1 MCQCQVFH
9 LMSAPHSLL
18 PGILQSMEAVYSNV
32 ANKASGDSNGVSRN
46 FLTRKWKPSQ
56 HDRKY
61 ISCAD
66 VIFVLCH
73 HQTRLEMWEKID
85 IQFYSALEAAL
96 SDFLPNIPTF
106 VIFLLST
113 NILLVTEQHNIFI
126 NVVLS
131 IAARQQ
137 QHGQYQLMS
146 TLPPGPVTT
155 TPGLTS

>member
-1 MCQCQVFH
+1 MHVLMVLRLQGENVEKHNHLYLDRDYETKYQFTNSSQPRHLLCVSVRCFH

-73 HQTRLEMWEKID
+73 HQTRLEM
-85 IQFYSALEAAL
+85 
-96 SDFLPNIPTF
+96 
-106 VIFLLST
+106 
-113 NILLVTEQHNIFI
+113 
-126 NVVLS
+126 
-131 IAARQQ
+131 
-137 QHGQYQLMS
+137 
-146 TLPPGPVTT
+146 
-155 TPGLTS
+155 

>member
-1 MCQCQVFH
+1 MVLRLQGGNVEKHNHLYRETKYQFTNSSQPRHLLCVSVRCFH

-18 PGILQSMEAVYSNV
+18 PRILQSMEAVYSNV
-32 ANKASGDSNGVSRN
+32 ANKASRDSNGVSRN

-113 NILLVTEQHNIFI
+113 NILLVTEQHNI
-126 NVVLS
+126 LW
-131 IAARQQ
+131 
-137 QHGQYQLMS
+137 
-146 TLPPGPVTT
+146 
-155 TPGLTS
+155 